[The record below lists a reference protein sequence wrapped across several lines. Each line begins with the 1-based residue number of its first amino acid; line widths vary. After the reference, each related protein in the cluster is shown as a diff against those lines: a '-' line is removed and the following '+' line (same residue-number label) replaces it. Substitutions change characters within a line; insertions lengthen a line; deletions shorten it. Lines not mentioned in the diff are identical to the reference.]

1 MGAMLRDRG
10 GRAIGRTTTRTTAR
24 TTAWARAMTR
34 AVLGVAL
41 GLTGCPDGGP
51 GDDPPS
57 RQAPP
62 NPPAPEP
69 SSVAKAPSA
78 DVTADPSAPGPLLA
92 WLDPDAISVA
102 YLDLPQHL
110 RSDAVAVVYGLPPRA
125 EDLLQAVTDLDH
137 ALDAIRPT
145 DSPAT
150 DTWLS
155 PRGLVTLGRLARRPT
170 VLHPLRVPKAEA
182 IARLEAMGL
191 VREDDEVFEIWAPQR
206 VFPYKVVMLEGDVAA
221 FIPAAEP
228 GSGLSPLA
236 AARDQPPS
244 DVETQLN
251 TLLSGPDAPTLT
263 LFAAG
268 PMLHFDLSDDVIA
281 VRFELRRAS
290 DGSLDGQLALQIEG
304 NAATAVKALED
315 RTAPEQSDRIQQLV
329 ERAAYMVDG
338 EVVAGRLQLSA
349 ADAKLLVSPRSG
361 EP

>member
-1 MGAMLRDRG
+1 MHMQRIAGMIA
-10 GRAIGRTTTRTTAR
+10 
-24 TTAWARAMTR
+24 
-34 AVLGVAL
+34 LGLAL
-41 GLTGCPDGGP
+41 GLTGCPGKGAQ
-51 GDDPPS
+51 DDPPA

-69 SSVAKAPSA
+69 SPGANTPSA
-78 DVTADPSAPGPLLA
+78 NAASDPSTAGPLLA
-92 WLDPDAISVA
+92 WLDPDAVSVA

-155 PRGLVTLGRLARRPT
+155 PRGLVTVGRLARRPT

-182 IARLEAMGL
+182 IARLEALGL
-191 VREDDEVFEIWAPQR
+191 VREEDEVFEIWAPQR
-206 VFPYKVVMLEGDVAA
+206 VFPYKVVMLEGEVAA

-244 DVETQLN
+244 DVETQLGA
-251 TLLSGPDAPTLT
+251 LLSGPDAPTLA

-268 PMLHFDLSDDVIA
+268 PMLHFDLSDDVLA

-304 NAATAVKALED
+304 DPAAAAKALED

-329 ERAAYMVDG
+329 ERAAYVVDA

-349 ADAKLLVSPRSG
+349 ADAKLLVAPRSG
-361 EP
+361 TP